1 MRYIQLLLILFL
13 LLGGC
18 NSFIQRHN
26 PQPEDT
32 KFDES
37 KRDWI
42 AVFEHEIKVAM
53 DNEDEEAYHFFM
65 RELLVEK
72 VRRWKEK
79 QKAKQ
84 Q

>member
-1 MRYIQLLLILFL
+1 MRYAQLLAILSL

-18 NSFIQRHN
+18 SALVQRPN

-72 VRRWKEK
+72 VRLWKEK
-79 QKAKQ
+79 KKNNP
-84 Q
+84 